1 MGLLIVTSYGFVG
14 NEIPKYIING
24 IIENEYFL
32 INVISIKSSFPIK
45 SMNNLANQINIR
57 FFIMPDGIA
66 ISRSSALFINVLLV
80 FDNISFLFLLLALL
94 VPETVFLPFTT
105 VYASL

>member
-1 MGLLIVTSYGFVG
+1 
-14 NEIPKYIING
+14 
-24 IIENEYFL
+24 
-32 INVISIKSSFPIK
+32 
-45 SMNNLANQINIR
+45 MNNLANQINIH

>member
-1 MGLLIVTSYGFVG
+1 
-14 NEIPKYIING
+14 
-24 IIENEYFL
+24 
-32 INVISIKSSFPIK
+32 
-45 SMNNLANQINIR
+45 MNNLANQINIH

-80 FDNISFLFLLLALL
+80 FDMYDLNKALLLNISFLFLLLALL
-94 VPETVFLPFTT
+94 VPETVFLPFTA

>member
-1 MGLLIVTSYGFVG
+1 
-14 NEIPKYIING
+14 
-24 IIENEYFL
+24 
-32 INVISIKSSFPIK
+32 
-45 SMNNLANQINIR
+45 MNNLANQINIR

-80 FDNISFLFLLLALL
+80 FDMYDLNKALLLNISFLFLLLALL